1 MSNGLTD
8 IVLPDQKM
16 LESTRNGI
24 PLKTESIAST
34 WPKTAHCKTRC
45 VLSQSDTA
53 SKRGMSFPDI
63 VYIVLT
69 FEYSERKWKEKLKEW
84 RFEKNISGTDMSII
98 VAKAEKRVREEGKET
113 VFFHVQSEITRERI
127 EQFKR
132 RKTTKAVEEA
142 LPSAG
147 K

>member
-1 MSNGLTD
+1 M
-8 IVLPDQKM
+8 
-16 LESTRNGI
+16 
-24 PLKTESIAST
+24 
-34 WPKTAHCKTRC
+34 
-45 VLSQSDTA
+45 A
-53 SKRGMSFPDI
+53 SKRGMSFPEI

-84 RFEKNISGTDMSII
+84 RFEKNISATDMSII

-113 VFFHVQSEITRERI
+113 VFFHGQSEITRERI